1 MTKKSI
7 LDTDKEL
14 RDIIE
19 SILDRLDHWEQEF
32 IKRQPLTDKQRQ
44 EIIESEEPIYKLA
57 AKYNRSRQQIY
68 NIRNK
73 SHG

>member
-1 MTKKSI
+1 MAKESI
-7 LDTDKEL
+7 VDTDKEL
-14 RDIIE
+14 K
-19 SILDRLDHWEQEF
+19 SILDYMLNKIEYLEQEF